1 MVLWNLSNLTN
12 FSQEKLIRYISRRHI
27 LFRQTWVY
35 DANVYPWE
43 NCKCNVIFLNNN
55 IHGKKSFSFSDW
67 PLHPQVHQDQ
77 LQLQGDLD
85 HPHLQLAEDQLLHH
99 LLLLLPVPVIPVS
112 KCPLNA
118 NLPVVQFQPSTD
130 PFPPIRDPNPH
141 LTGPWVMNR
150 IWANWTWT
158 IRK

>member
-1 MVLWNLSNLTN
+1 MAKEARHVSMIL
-12 FSQEKLIRYISRRHI
+12 EKIVNAM
-27 LFRQTWVY
+27 QQ
-35 DANVYPWE
+35 
-43 NCKCNVIFLNNN
+43 IFLNNN
-55 IHGKKSFSFSDW
+55 FHGIKYYFSFSDW

-85 HPHLQLAEDQLLHH
+85 HPHLQLAEDQLLNH

-141 LTGPWVMNR
+141 LTGP
-150 IWANWTWT
+150 
-158 IRK
+158 